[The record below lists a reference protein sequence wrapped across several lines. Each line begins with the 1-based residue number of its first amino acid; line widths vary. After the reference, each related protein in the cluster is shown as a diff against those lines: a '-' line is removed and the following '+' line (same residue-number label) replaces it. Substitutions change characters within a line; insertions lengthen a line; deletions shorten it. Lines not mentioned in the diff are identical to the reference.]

1 MIELLYRRKV
11 IREMLNQFST
21 KQWNQIIP
29 LILEIGVIYLRNNF
43 RTTELS
49 VLDFKNILGNYK
61 VKYNYLI
68 KFKIILDDMKHKGSE
83 LSDYLK
89 LREGGNEKK
98 TNFIENCPNNQIKFD
113 QVTGNAFS
121 NKYQNPI
128 PNSNTYSELPRQK
141 VASVSTLN
149 NVRGYLEEEKQK
161 AYIES
166 YGVQVPDSKNKNR
179 KMSRNRTSRNFVA
192 RKPSGEWRKG
202 DDNVFREN
210 ENLQNLK
217 KIYSSSPGK

>member
-21 KQWNQIIP
+21 KQWNQIVPI
-29 LILEIGVIYLRNNF
+29 ILEIGVIYLRNNF

-49 VLDFKNILGNYK
+49 VLDFKNILGNHKVIYK
-61 VKYNYLI
+61 YVI
-68 KFKIILDDMKHKGSE
+68 KFKIILDDMKQKGSE

-89 LREGGNEKK
+89 LREGVNEKK
-98 TNFIENCPNNQIKFD
+98 TNFIENYPINQSKFD
-113 QVTGNAFS
+113 QGTGNAFS
-121 NKYQNPI
+121 NKYQNQF

-166 YGVQVPDSKNKNR
+166 HGIQVPDSKNKNR

>member
-49 VLDFKNILGNYK
+49 VLDFKNILGNHK
-61 VKYNYLI
+61 VIYNYLI

-98 TNFIENCPNNQIKFD
+98 TNFIENCPNNQSKFD

-128 PNSNTYSELPRQK
+128 PNSNTYSDLPRQK
-141 VASVSTLN
+141 VASVSNLN

-217 KIYSSSPGK
+217 KFYSSSPGK